1 MSAFF
6 KFSESVFSD
15 FPLKEL
21 AKGIDTQKLSSKEL
35 DSSLVKALSV
45 QGENQGA
52 AEKRDLSDSPERK
65 PPIQNKLDGLQREQE
80 VRRELAD
87 QYPESQGY
95 SIVSEAYLRDH
106 DGNIVK
112 DSVSGNARRIDFV
125 VIKNGEVVDS
135 IEVTSTTADKTAQT
149 AKENRIREAGGTYI
163 KSSDGTLVRIP
174 ENVSTRIERRD

>member
-52 AEKRDLSDSPERK
+52 AEKRDLSE

-95 SIVSEAYLRDH
+95 SIVSEAYLRDQ

-163 KSSDGTLVRIP
+163 KSSDGTLVRLP

>member
-1 MSAFF
+1 M
-6 KFSESVFSD
+6 
-15 FPLKEL
+15 
-21 AKGIDTQKLSSKEL
+21 
-35 DSSLVKALSV
+35 
-45 QGENQGA
+45 
-52 AEKRDLSDSPERK
+52 
-65 PPIQNKLDGLQREQE
+65 
-80 VRRELAD
+80 AD

-95 SIVSEAYLRDH
+95 SIVSEAYLRDQ

>member
-1 MSAFF
+1 MNAFF
-6 KFSESVFSD
+6 KFSESVSGD
-15 FPLKEL
+15 SPLKEL
-21 AKGIDTQKLSSKEL
+21 AKNTDIQRLSTKGLDSPLAKEL
-35 DSSLVKALSV
+35 SGQNGNSETGKRLDS
-45 QGENQGA
+45 
-52 AEKRDLSDSPERK
+52 SDSPEK
-65 PPIQNKLDGLQREQE
+65 KTAIQNKVDGLQREQE
-80 VRRELAD
+80 VHRELED
-87 QYPESQGY
+87 QYPESQGF
-95 SIVSEAYLRDH
+95 SMISEAYLRDQ

-112 DSVSGNARRIDFV
+112 DPVTGSARRIDFV